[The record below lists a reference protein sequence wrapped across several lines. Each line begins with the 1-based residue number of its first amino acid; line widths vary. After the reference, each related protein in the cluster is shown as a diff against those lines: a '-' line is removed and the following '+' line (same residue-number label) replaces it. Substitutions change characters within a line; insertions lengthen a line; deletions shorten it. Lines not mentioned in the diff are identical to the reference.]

1 MIATR
6 QRRLTD
12 LTNDYDTPPWGQAPE
27 RVRKNVNTSDSPA
40 YFRAPPKILPAV

>member
-12 LTNDYDTPPWGQAPE
+12 LTNDYDTRPGAKLLNGFA
-27 RVRKNVNTSDSPA
+27 RT
-40 YFRAPPKILPAV
+40 

>member
-12 LTNDYDTPPWGQAPE
+12 LTNDYATRPGAKLLNGFAE
-27 RVRKNVNTSDSPA
+27 RNTSDSPA
-40 YFRAPPKILPAV
+40 YFRAPPRTLPTL